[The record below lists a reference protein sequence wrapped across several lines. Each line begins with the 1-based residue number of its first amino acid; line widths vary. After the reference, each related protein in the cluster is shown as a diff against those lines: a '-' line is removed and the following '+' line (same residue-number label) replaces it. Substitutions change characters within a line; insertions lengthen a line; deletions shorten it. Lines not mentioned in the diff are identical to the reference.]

1 MWGSVPHRNT
11 HLCIVLKVT
20 LVKLPA
26 YVHSSQK
33 RSKML
38 LKIHLYNKIPITY
51 FNAEKFVA
59 VNISSVQI
67 KNCKRYG
74 VAQSSAEAW

>member
-1 MWGSVPHRNT
+1 M
-11 HLCIVLKVT
+11 LKVA

-33 RSKML
+33 IEQNAAQNSFVQQN
-38 LKIHLYNKIPITY
+38 INN
-51 FNAEKFVA
+51 FNAQKCVA

-74 VAQSSAEAW
+74 VA